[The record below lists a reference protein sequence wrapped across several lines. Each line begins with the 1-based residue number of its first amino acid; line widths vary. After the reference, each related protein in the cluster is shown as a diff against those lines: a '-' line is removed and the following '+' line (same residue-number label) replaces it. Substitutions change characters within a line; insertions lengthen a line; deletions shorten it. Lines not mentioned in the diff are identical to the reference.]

1 MKKTP
6 KRKTVL
12 PHLQHQN
19 ICDQQTVTNMS
30 CATIKNL
37 QDQRRVQQCS
47 DTWLFFFLFVFLMV
61 IGLFNPTF
69 NQSFPFSCFR
79 AGLCGCEVR
88 SDAKHFHQAARERQA
103 DGGVRRLPAPS
114 GPLEQGRRHHQGRQ
128 NHRNQTRARN
138 WVRQPLDSS
147 PVLLT

>member
-1 MKKTP
+1 MKNKT
-6 KRKTVL
+6 KTKTVL

-30 CATIKNL
+30 CATIKNP

-47 DTWLFFFLFVFLMV
+47 DAWLFFLFFLMV
-61 IGLFNPTF
+61 IRLFNPTF

-88 SDAKHFHQAARERQA
+88 SDAKHLQQAAREREA

-138 WVRQPLDSS
+138 QVRQPLDSS